1 MSHLNYFK
9 LLFNVLNEFGSANKR
24 CPINSKM
31 KLILTLQN
39 FVDFHAEFVFDSLCN
54 ILHIM
59 QLTTTK
65 SPTIVC
71 AVGNDQNV
79 KSKELSQCFVKMPTN
94 PARSRLVY

>member
-79 KSKELSQCFVKMPTN
+79 KSKKLSQCFVKMPTN
-94 PARSRLVY
+94 PARSRLVN